1 MFAYPLMH
9 PQTRFLSAWHLSPWS
24 KSRTQVL
31 FCCRYWYYYYN
42 LFSTFFSMNGHVWRK
57 QVLEKVYH
65 QDDEEVRE
73 SRKRYAKKNVCRALQ
88 IKCVW
93 CEILGIGYRI
103 FMDIYWF
110 FSYIHKST
118 LLVCYHITS
127 MWLFKKSPLYTMSV
141 CNDDPETCDYMN
153 FTLMCAW
160 YYVDLKVVIARN
172 IHTYCYKI
180 SGKMWKSL
188 NHLE

>member
-73 SRKRYAKKNVCRALQ
+73 SRKRYAKKTFVALCKSSVYDLRSWVLGTGFSWIYTGFSAIYTRGLCWSVIISRVCDFLKRVHFTQ
-88 IKCVW
+88 CQCV
-93 CEILGIGYRI
+93 
-103 FMDIYWF
+103 MMTQ
-110 FSYIHKST
+110 K
-118 LLVCYHITS
+118 LVTIWTS
-127 MWLFKKSPLYTMSV
+127 L
-141 CNDDPETCDYMN
+141 
-153 FTLMCAW
+153 
-160 YYVDLKVVIARN
+160 
-172 IHTYCYKI
+172 
-180 SGKMWKSL
+180 
-188 NHLE
+188 